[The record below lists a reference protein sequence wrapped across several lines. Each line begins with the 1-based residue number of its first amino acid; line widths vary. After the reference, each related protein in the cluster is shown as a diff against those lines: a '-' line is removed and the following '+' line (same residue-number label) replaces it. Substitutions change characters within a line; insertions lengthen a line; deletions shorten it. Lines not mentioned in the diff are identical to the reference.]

1 MDLSVLFSNLIGLF
15 LLIGVGFFAVRAG
28 LLPASSSR
36 PMSTLLMKI
45 TVPATIIHSM
55 LRPFDPGF
63 LRLGVSILLVGA
75 VMFPLFGL
83 LSMGLSR
90 LFRVPDG
97 RRGMWCC
104 CATFCNNGF
113 MGFPVALALFG
124 EEGLT
129 LTVILSIPFNL
140 LIYSIGAKLVCMDLP
155 KDGSARPISWSRA
168 VFSVTNLAMAVG
180 LFLYFTQLP
189 LPQAILGPLGYLS
202 DATTPLSM
210 IITGMNLSQGRIGD
224 VLRDRNAF
232 TAAGARLLLFPAV
245 AWALMEL
252 VPGLDG
258 LVVGAETLSRVT
270 NWDDRGTC
278 ILFGDGA
285 GAAVVECRE
294 GWPSIGAELG
304 CHGDGQLLRLP
315 GVEAGERSLIS
326 MEGTR
331 VFKFALEAVPW
342 CVDRV
347 LELGLSEQEQEKFDA
362 SCDIL
367 EENYGGLE
375 L

>member
-140 LIYSIGAKLVCMDLP
+140 LMYSVGAKMVCMDLP
-155 KDGSARPISWSRA
+155 RDGSARPISWSRA
-168 VFSVTNLAMAVG
+168 VFSVINLSMAVG
-180 LFLYFTQLP
+180 LLLYFTQLP

-258 LVVGAETLSRVT
+258 LVVGAALINLSMPAPAAASLLGEEYGGHTQMAARTVFLSSLL
-270 NWDDRGTC
+270 C
-278 ILFGDGA
+278 IA
-285 GAAVVECRE
+285 TI
-294 GWPSIGAELG
+294 P
-304 CHGDGQLLRLP
+304 
-315 GVEAGERSLIS
+315 LIS
-326 MEGTR
+326 
-331 VFKFALEAVPW
+331 L
-342 CVDRV
+342 
-347 LELGLSEQEQEKFDA
+347 LL
-362 SCDIL
+362 
-367 EENYGGLE
+367 
-375 L
+375 